1 MIRQEAE
8 VVMDVKKIALLVGAL
23 VVAAITALMAK
34 SMFSERGAAAPQAVA
49 AIAET
54 GPKIL
59 VATRPLPVGTII
71 TADAFRF
78 QPWPK
83 ELIQS
88 AYFLEGTA
96 DLASLTGTVVR
107 HAVTAGE
114 PVTQGALVK
123 PGDRGFMAA
132 ALGTG
137 MRAITVPVSIQS
149 GVAGFIFPGDRV
161 DLVLTQ
167 EVAGGGDG
175 PPLKA
180 AETIISNLR
189 VLATDQRT
197 NSVNADGKTEVKPFA
212 SVTLEVTQRIAEKI
226 AVAQTIGELTL
237 SLRSIADNAAELEQA
252 IASGAVNLP
261 EGTDG
266 KTERAVMTSLM
277 SRPRDTSTSAMT
289 GGEVSRYQRRTV
301 PGKASAAMSARTEQP
316 SMMPIASRPISF
328 TDGSGSG
335 GSVVRI
341 ARGNTVSPTPVGGN

>member
-1 MIRQEAE
+1 
-8 VVMDVKKIALLVGAL
+8 MDVKKIALLVGAL

-54 GPKIL
+54 SPKIL